1 MGAVLNTVY
10 NNYLAAYSPRQLTK
24 YDTHKKSELRSVYNS
39 IVKLNKDAPWYL
51 PTTNKD
57 TQHYAVSLKE
67 NARELHNAIA
77 QLGGLEQ
84 DSMFRKKSAYST
96 DTEVAEAAYIGS
108 DTLTSTSPEFD
119 LEVKELATPQEN
131 LGYFLPDLAT
141 TLSPATYSFDISIND
156 MNYEFQFNIN
166 EGDTNRQIM
175 DRLSRLINNADIG
188 IQANVAESDSRYA
201 LRLTSDAT
209 GVPANKAYHFRVSD
223 DHTSKASGVVG
234 NMGLNYISHPAG
246 NACFLINGE
255 ERSSSSN
262 HFTVGKLFDVQIK
275 AVSSEDKPVHI
286 GLKTDTESITDNI
299 NQLIGSYNSFIRSA
313 ASYLETQ
320 SRSRQL
326 VREFSSIAS
335 HYGTS
340 LENMGMHLQDDG
352 ILSVNDEKLQ
362 QAAAS
367 VGNDLSS
374 FSVLKDFSSSLLR
387 KSDQVSLNPMDYV
400 DKKIVAYK
408 NPGHNFISPYT
419 TSAYSGMMFNRLL
432 LILSQIKAVA
442 VFVCLYFVF
451 SPWPCTYRSVQNR
464 PSVPGSYHVPSDSAS
479 HNSA

>member
-108 DTLTSTSPEFD
+108 DALTSTSPEFD

-131 LGYFLPDLAT
+131 LGHFLPDLAT

-175 DRLSRLINNADIG
+175 DRLSRLINNAGIG
-188 IQANVAESDSRYA
+188 IQANVAESDYRYA

-275 AVSSEDKPVHI
+275 AVSPEDKPVHI

-367 VGNDLSS
+367 AGNDLSS

-419 TSAYSGMMFNRLL
+419 TSAYSGMMFN
-432 LILSQIKAVA
+432 
-442 VFVCLYFVF
+442 
-451 SPWPCTYRSVQNR
+451 
-464 PSVPGSYHVPSDSAS
+464 SYC
-479 HNSA
+479 

>member
-24 YDTHKKSELRSVYNS
+24 YDTHKKSELRGVYNS

-51 PTTNKD
+51 PTTNRD

-96 DTEVAEAAYIGS
+96 DTEVAEATYIGS
-108 DTLTSTSPEFD
+108 DALTGTSPEFD

-188 IQANVAESDSRYA
+188 IKANVAESDSRYA

-223 DHTSKASGVVG
+223 DHTSKTSGVV
-234 NMGLNYISHPAG
+234 NYLGLNYVSHPAG
-246 NACFLINGE
+246 NANFLVNGE

-262 HFTVGKLFDVQIK
+262 HFTVGKLFDIRLNAISPQ
-275 AVSSEDKPVHI
+275 EHPVHI

-299 NQLIGSYNSFIRSA
+299 EQLVGSYNEFIKA
-313 ASYLETQ
+313 ASSYLETQ

-326 VREFSSIAS
+326 IHEFSSIAS
-335 HYGTS
+335 HYGSS
-340 LENMGMHLQDDG
+340 LESMGMQLQEDG
-352 ILSVNDEKLQ
+352 TLSVNDSLLRQ
-362 QAAAS
+362 TAAEA
-367 VGNDLSS
+367 GNDLNAFHS
-374 FSVLKDFSSSLLR
+374 LKDFSSSLLR

-419 TSAYSGMMFNRLL
+419 TSAYSGMMFN
-432 LILSQIKAVA
+432 
-442 VFVCLYFVF
+442 
-451 SPWPCTYRSVQNR
+451 
-464 PSVPGSYHVPSDSAS
+464 SYC
-479 HNSA
+479 

>member
-24 YDTHKKSELRSVYNS
+24 YDTHKKSELRNVYNS

-108 DTLTSTSPEFD
+108 DALTSTSPEFD

-141 TLSPATYSFDISIND
+141 TLSPAAYSFDISIND

-175 DRLSRLINNADIG
+175 ERLSRLINNADIG

-223 DHTSKASGVVG
+223 DHTSKTSGVVG

-275 AVSSEDKPVHI
+275 AVSPEDKPVHI

-326 VREFSSIAS
+326 VQEFSSIAS
-335 HYGTS
+335 RYGTS

-367 VGNDLSS
+367 AGNDLSS

-419 TSAYSGMMFNRLL
+419 TSAYSGMMFN
-432 LILSQIKAVA
+432 
-442 VFVCLYFVF
+442 
-451 SPWPCTYRSVQNR
+451 
-464 PSVPGSYHVPSDSAS
+464 SYC
-479 HNSA
+479 

>member
-108 DTLTSTSPEFD
+108 DALTSTSPEFD

-141 TLSPATYSFDISIND
+141 TLSPVTYSFDISIND

-234 NMGLNYISHPAG
+234 NMGLNCISHPAG

-275 AVSSEDKPVHI
+275 AVSPEDKPVHI

-367 VGNDLSS
+367 AGNDLSS

-419 TSAYSGMMFNRLL
+419 TSAYSGMMFN
-432 LILSQIKAVA
+432 
-442 VFVCLYFVF
+442 
-451 SPWPCTYRSVQNR
+451 
-464 PSVPGSYHVPSDSAS
+464 SYC
-479 HNSA
+479 

>member
-57 TQHYAVSLKE
+57 TQHYAGSLKE

-108 DTLTSTSPEFD
+108 DALTSTSPEFD

-131 LGYFLPDLAT
+131 LGHFLPDLAT

-275 AVSSEDKPVHI
+275 AVSPEDKPVHI

-352 ILSVNDEKLQ
+352 IFSVNDEKLQ

-367 VGNDLSS
+367 AGNDLSS

-419 TSAYSGMMFNRLL
+419 TSAYSGMMFN
-432 LILSQIKAVA
+432 
-442 VFVCLYFVF
+442 
-451 SPWPCTYRSVQNR
+451 
-464 PSVPGSYHVPSDSAS
+464 SYC
-479 HNSA
+479 

>member
-234 NMGLNYISHPAG
+234 NMELNYISHPAG

-367 VGNDLSS
+367 AGNDLSS

-419 TSAYSGMMFNRLL
+419 TSAYSGMMFN
-432 LILSQIKAVA
+432 
-442 VFVCLYFVF
+442 
-451 SPWPCTYRSVQNR
+451 
-464 PSVPGSYHVPSDSAS
+464 SYC
-479 HNSA
+479 

>member
-84 DSMFRKKSAYST
+84 DSMFRKRSAYST

-108 DTLTSTSPEFD
+108 DALTSTSPEFD

-131 LGYFLPDLAT
+131 LGHFLPDLAT

-275 AVSSEDKPVHI
+275 AV
-286 GLKTDTESITDNI
+286 TESITDNI

-367 VGNDLSS
+367 AGNDLSS

-419 TSAYSGMMFNRLL
+419 TSAYSGMMFN
-432 LILSQIKAVA
+432 
-442 VFVCLYFVF
+442 
-451 SPWPCTYRSVQNR
+451 
-464 PSVPGSYHVPSDSAS
+464 SYC
-479 HNSA
+479 

>member
-108 DTLTSTSPEFD
+108 DALTSTSPEFD

-131 LGYFLPDLAT
+131 LGHFLPDLAT

-262 HFTVGKLFDVQIK
+262 HFTVGKLFDVQIQ
-275 AVSSEDKPVHI
+275 AVSPEDKPVHI

-352 ILSVNDEKLQ
+352 IFSVNDEKLQ

-367 VGNDLSS
+367 AGNDLSS

-419 TSAYSGMMFNRLL
+419 TSAYSGMMFN
-432 LILSQIKAVA
+432 
-442 VFVCLYFVF
+442 
-451 SPWPCTYRSVQNR
+451 
-464 PSVPGSYHVPSDSAS
+464 SYC
-479 HNSA
+479 

>member
-1 MGAVLNTVY
+1 MSAIMNTVY
-10 NNYLAAYSPRQLTK
+10 NNYLTTYASRQITK

-39 IVKLNKDAPWYL
+39 IVKLNKDTPWYL

-57 TQHYAVSLKE
+57 TQHYAVDLKE
-67 NARELHNAIA
+67 NARELHNTIA
-77 QLGGLEQ
+77 QIGGLET
-84 DSMFRKKSAYST
+84 DGLFRKKSAYST
-96 DTEVAEAAYIGS
+96 DDDIVEASYIGS
-108 DTLTSTSPEFD
+108 DTTTGASPEFD
-119 LEVKELATPQEN
+119 IEVKQLATPQEN

-141 TLSPATYSFDISIND
+141 TLAPATYSFDIAIND

-419 TSAYSGMMFNRLL
+419 TSAYSGMMFN
-432 LILSQIKAVA
+432 
-442 VFVCLYFVF
+442 
-451 SPWPCTYRSVQNR
+451 
-464 PSVPGSYHVPSDSAS
+464 SYC
-479 HNSA
+479 

>member
-1 MGAVLNTVY
+1 MSAVLNTVY

-39 IVKLNKDAPWYL
+39 IIKLNKDAPWYL
-51 PTTNKD
+51 PTTSKD
-57 TQHYAVSLKE
+57 TQYYAVDVKE
-67 NARELHNAIA
+67 NARELHNSIA

-84 DSMFRKKSAYST
+84 DGMFRKKSAYST
-96 DTEVAEAAYIGS
+96 NNDIAEVTYIGS
-108 DTLTSTSPEFD
+108 EASSTASPEFD
-119 LEVKELATPQEN
+119 LEVRTLATPQEN

-141 TLSPATYSFDISIND
+141 TLAPDTYSFDIAIND

-175 DRLSRLINNADIG
+175 ERLSRLISNADIG
-188 IQANVAESDSRYA
+188 IRAEVAESDSRYA

-209 GVPANKAYHFRVSD
+209 GIPNGRPYHFRVSD
-223 DHTSKASGVVG
+223 DHTSKTSGVVD
-234 NMGLNYISHPAG
+234 NMGLNYISHSAD
-246 NACFLINGE
+246 NASFLINGE

-275 AVSSEDKPVHI
+275 AVSPEDKPVHI

-299 NQLIGSYNSFIRSA
+299 NQLVGSYNNFIRA
-313 ASYLETQ
+313 ASSYLNTQ
-320 SRSRQL
+320 SRSKQL

-335 HYGTS
+335 LYGNS
-340 LENMGMHLQDDG
+340 LESMGMHLEEG
-352 ILSVNDEKLQ
+352 GMLSINDERLRQ
-362 QAAAS
+362 TAAAS
-367 VGNDLSS
+367 GNDLSA
-374 FSVLKDFSSSLLR
+374 FNVLKDFSSSLLR

-419 TSAYSGMMFNRLL
+419 TSAYSGMMFN
-432 LILSQIKAVA
+432 
-442 VFVCLYFVF
+442 
-451 SPWPCTYRSVQNR
+451 
-464 PSVPGSYHVPSDSAS
+464 SYC
-479 HNSA
+479 

>member
-108 DTLTSTSPEFD
+108 DALTSTSPEFD

-131 LGYFLPDLAT
+131 LGHFLPDLAT

-209 GVPANKAYHFRVSD
+209 GVPTNKAYHFRVSD

-275 AVSSEDKPVHI
+275 AVSPEDKPVHI

-352 ILSVNDEKLQ
+352 IFSVNDEKLQ

-367 VGNDLSS
+367 AGNDLSS

-419 TSAYSGMMFNRLL
+419 TSAYSGMMFN
-432 LILSQIKAVA
+432 
-442 VFVCLYFVF
+442 
-451 SPWPCTYRSVQNR
+451 
-464 PSVPGSYHVPSDSAS
+464 SYC
-479 HNSA
+479 

>member
-108 DTLTSTSPEFD
+108 DALTSTSPEFD

-131 LGYFLPDLAT
+131 LGHFLPDLAT

-156 MNYEFQFNIN
+156 TNYEFQFNIN

-275 AVSSEDKPVHI
+275 AVSPEDKPVHI

-352 ILSVNDEKLQ
+352 IFSVNDEKLQ

-367 VGNDLSS
+367 AGNDLSS

-419 TSAYSGMMFNRLL
+419 TSAYSGMMFN
-432 LILSQIKAVA
+432 
-442 VFVCLYFVF
+442 
-451 SPWPCTYRSVQNR
+451 
-464 PSVPGSYHVPSDSAS
+464 SYC
-479 HNSA
+479 

>member
-1 MGAVLNTVY
+1 MSAIMNTVY
-10 NNYLAAYSPRQLTK
+10 NNYLTTYASRQITK

-39 IVKLNKDAPWYL
+39 IVKLNKDTPWYL

-57 TQHYAVSLKE
+57 TQHYAVDLKE
-67 NARELHNAIA
+67 NARELHNTIA
-77 QLGGLEQ
+77 QIGGLET
-84 DSMFRKKSAYST
+84 DGLFRKKSAYST
-96 DTEVAEAAYIGS
+96 DDDIVEASYIGS
-108 DTLTSTSPEFD
+108 DTTTGASPEFD
-119 LEVKELATPQEN
+119 IEVKQLATPQEN

-141 TLSPATYSFDISIND
+141 TLAPATYSFDIAIND

-223 DHTSKASGVVG
+223 DHTSKTSGVVG

-275 AVSSEDKPVHI
+275 AVNPEDKPVHI

-313 ASYLETQ
+313 ASYLQTQ

-326 VREFSSIAS
+326 IREFSSIAS
-335 HYGTS
+335 LYGNS
-340 LENMGMHLQDDG
+340 LESMGMHLEDDG
-352 ILSVNDEKLQ
+352 MLSINDERLRQ
-362 QAAAS
+362 TAAAS
-367 VGNDLSS
+367 GNDLSA
-374 FSVLKDFSSSLLR
+374 FNVLKDFSSSLLR

-419 TSAYSGMMFNRLL
+419 TSAYSGMMFN
-432 LILSQIKAVA
+432 
-442 VFVCLYFVF
+442 
-451 SPWPCTYRSVQNR
+451 
-464 PSVPGSYHVPSDSAS
+464 SYC
-479 HNSA
+479 

>member
-84 DSMFRKKSAYST
+84 DSMFRKKNAYST

-108 DTLTSTSPEFD
+108 DALTSTSPEFD

-166 EGDTNRQIM
+166 EGDTN
-175 DRLSRLINNADIG
+175 LSRLINNADIG

-275 AVSSEDKPVHI
+275 AVSPEDKPVHI

-367 VGNDLSS
+367 AGNDLSS
-374 FSVLKDFSSSLLR
+374 FNVLKDFSSSLLR

-419 TSAYSGMMFNRLL
+419 TSAYSGMMFN
-432 LILSQIKAVA
+432 
-442 VFVCLYFVF
+442 
-451 SPWPCTYRSVQNR
+451 
-464 PSVPGSYHVPSDSAS
+464 SYC
-479 HNSA
+479 

>member
-108 DTLTSTSPEFD
+108 DALTSTSPEFD
-119 LEVKELATPQEN
+119 LVVKELATPQEN

-367 VGNDLSS
+367 AGNDLSS

-408 NPGHNFISPYT
+408 NPGHNFVSPYT
-419 TSAYSGMMFNRLL
+419 TSAYSGMMFN
-432 LILSQIKAVA
+432 
-442 VFVCLYFVF
+442 
-451 SPWPCTYRSVQNR
+451 
-464 PSVPGSYHVPSDSAS
+464 SYC
-479 HNSA
+479 

>member
-108 DTLTSTSPEFD
+108 DALTSTSPEFD

-131 LGYFLPDLAT
+131 LGHFLPDLAT

-275 AVSSEDKPVHI
+275 AVSPEDKPVHI

-340 LENMGMHLQDDG
+340 LEKMGMHLQDDG

-367 VGNDLSS
+367 AGNDLSS

-419 TSAYSGMMFNRLL
+419 TSAYSGMMFN
-432 LILSQIKAVA
+432 
-442 VFVCLYFVF
+442 
-451 SPWPCTYRSVQNR
+451 
-464 PSVPGSYHVPSDSAS
+464 SYC
-479 HNSA
+479 

>member
-108 DTLTSTSPEFD
+108 DALTSTSPEFD
-119 LEVKELATPQEN
+119 LKVKELATPQEN
-131 LGYFLPDLAT
+131 LGHFLPDLAT

-246 NACFLINGE
+246 NACFLINSE

-275 AVSSEDKPVHI
+275 AVSPEDKPVHI

-367 VGNDLSS
+367 AGNDLSS

-419 TSAYSGMMFNRLL
+419 TSAYSGMMFN
-432 LILSQIKAVA
+432 
-442 VFVCLYFVF
+442 
-451 SPWPCTYRSVQNR
+451 
-464 PSVPGSYHVPSDSAS
+464 SYC
-479 HNSA
+479 

>member
-108 DTLTSTSPEFD
+108 DALTSTSPEFD

-131 LGYFLPDLAT
+131 LGHFLPDLAT

-275 AVSSEDKPVHI
+275 AVSPEDKPVHI

-326 VREFSSIAS
+326 GREFSSIAS

-367 VGNDLSS
+367 AGNDLSS

-419 TSAYSGMMFNRLL
+419 TSAYSGMMFN
-432 LILSQIKAVA
+432 
-442 VFVCLYFVF
+442 
-451 SPWPCTYRSVQNR
+451 
-464 PSVPGSYHVPSDSAS
+464 SYC
-479 HNSA
+479 

>member
-108 DTLTSTSPEFD
+108 DALTSTSPEFD

-131 LGYFLPDLAT
+131 LGHFLPDLAT
-141 TLSPATYSFDISIND
+141 TLSPATYSFDIAIND

-223 DHTSKASGVVG
+223 DHTSKTSGVLG

-275 AVSSEDKPVHI
+275 AVSPEDKPVHI

-352 ILSVNDEKLQ
+352 IFSVNDEKLQ

-367 VGNDLSS
+367 AGNDLSS

-419 TSAYSGMMFNRLL
+419 TSAYSGMMFN
-432 LILSQIKAVA
+432 
-442 VFVCLYFVF
+442 
-451 SPWPCTYRSVQNR
+451 
-464 PSVPGSYHVPSDSAS
+464 SYC
-479 HNSA
+479 

>member
-67 NARELHNAIA
+67 NARELHNVIA
-77 QLGGLEQ
+77 QLCGLEQ

-108 DTLTSTSPEFD
+108 DALTSTSPEFD

-131 LGYFLPDLAT
+131 LGHFLPDLAT

-275 AVSSEDKPVHI
+275 AVSPEDKPVHI

-352 ILSVNDEKLQ
+352 IFSVNDEKLQ

-367 VGNDLSS
+367 AGNDLSS
-374 FSVLKDFSSSLLR
+374 FSVLKEFSSSLLR

-419 TSAYSGMMFNRLL
+419 TSAYSGMMFN
-432 LILSQIKAVA
+432 
-442 VFVCLYFVF
+442 
-451 SPWPCTYRSVQNR
+451 
-464 PSVPGSYHVPSDSAS
+464 SYC
-479 HNSA
+479 

>member
-246 NACFLINGE
+246 NVCFLINGE

-367 VGNDLSS
+367 AGNDLSS

-419 TSAYSGMMFNRLL
+419 TSAYSGMMFN
-432 LILSQIKAVA
+432 
-442 VFVCLYFVF
+442 
-451 SPWPCTYRSVQNR
+451 
-464 PSVPGSYHVPSDSAS
+464 SYC
-479 HNSA
+479 

>member
-84 DSMFRKKSAYST
+84 DSMFRKKSAYSP
-96 DTEVAEAAYIGS
+96 D
-108 DTLTSTSPEFD
+108 P
-119 LEVKELATPQEN
+119 EVKELATPQEN

-419 TSAYSGMMFNRLL
+419 TSAYSGMMFN
-432 LILSQIKAVA
+432 
-442 VFVCLYFVF
+442 
-451 SPWPCTYRSVQNR
+451 
-464 PSVPGSYHVPSDSAS
+464 SYC
-479 HNSA
+479 

>member
-1 MGAVLNTVY
+1 MDFPVPIHPQGRKEMPMSAIMNTVY
-10 NNYLAAYSPRQLTK
+10 NNYLTTYASRQITK

-39 IVKLNKDAPWYL
+39 IVKLNKDTPWYL

-57 TQHYAVSLKE
+57 TQHYAVDLKE
-67 NARELHNAIA
+67 NARELHNTIA
-77 QLGGLEQ
+77 QIGGLET
-84 DSMFRKKSAYST
+84 DGLFRKKSAYST
-96 DTEVAEAAYIGS
+96 DDDIVEASYIGS
-108 DTLTSTSPEFD
+108 DTTTGASPEFD
-119 LEVKELATPQEN
+119 IEVKQLATPQEN

-141 TLSPATYSFDISIND
+141 TLAPATYSFDIAIND

-367 VGNDLSS
+367 AGNDLSS

-419 TSAYSGMMFNRLL
+419 TSAYSGMMFN
-432 LILSQIKAVA
+432 
-442 VFVCLYFVF
+442 
-451 SPWPCTYRSVQNR
+451 
-464 PSVPGSYHVPSDSAS
+464 SYC
-479 HNSA
+479 